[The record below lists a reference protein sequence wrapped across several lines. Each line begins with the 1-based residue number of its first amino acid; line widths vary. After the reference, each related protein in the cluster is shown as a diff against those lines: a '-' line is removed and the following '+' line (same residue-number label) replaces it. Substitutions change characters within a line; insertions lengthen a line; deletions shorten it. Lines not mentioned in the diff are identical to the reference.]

1 MATPPE
7 INVARQF
14 TANAPNLLQRSQAF
28 RSLHPATQQALLR
41 DLKKINQ
48 TLGTSMTRL
57 ASDPYAFSLDTPDD
71 FNRHRR
77 FPGQSDD
84 SNASSTGSPD
94 GSGQPTTIPAKSG
107 AADSQTGPSV
117 AGPKSAATQTLARRT
132 GALSDEINF
141 PAFVAALVHGT
152 FDAIVDATIRQMEA
166 FADLVSAV
174 AKDVDQFT
182 NDNVTPNQAKDWLA
196 KQYPQD
202 LQVTFDNGQP
212 NLQPKGD
219 PNSIDNAPSW
229 LSEYGLDGQLLNTD
243 LIDQQLVPMARKRVG
258 QNRLQTLA
266 TMVLLGMNRVVV
278 RDGTISAR
286 IQIRAQADD
295 KAKVD
300 YAVSSDPG
308 GQTWGDRGS
317 STYSQPGLMVST
329 VNANVQTDTNLQADL
344 YGEVRINFASETLPL
359 ERFADPARLA
369 LLQRNTRSVAAA
381 SLGAT
386 AQPST
391 SPVSLPTPVFTP
403 TAPVQPAFGAVAPAT
418 APGTAP
424 TTGPGEAQSP
434 AGTGAA
440 ATPPQRPNE
449 GRPNR

>member
-14 TANAPNLLQRSQAF
+14 TANAPHLLHKSQAF
-28 RSLHPATQQALLR
+28 RSLPAATQQALLR

-48 TLGTSMTRL
+48 TLGSSGVPI
-57 ASDPYAFSLDTPDD
+57 AADPYAFSLDTPDD
-71 FNRHRR
+71 FNRHRT
-77 FPGQSDD
+77 FPGQSSD
-84 SNASSTGSPD
+84 TGSD
-94 GSGQPTTIPAKSG
+94 GSNGSQNSTAPANTGTSTAQPSPAI
-107 AADSQTGPSV
+107 
-117 AGPKSAATQTLARRT
+117 AGPKSAATETLAGRV
-132 GALSDEINF
+132 GALSDEVNF

-182 NDNVTPNQAKDWLA
+182 NDNVTQNQAKDWLA

-202 LQVTFDNGQP
+202 LQVMFADGQP
-212 NLQPKGD
+212 SLQPKGD
-219 PNSIDNAPSW
+219 PQSMENSPAW
-229 LSEYGLDGQLLNTD
+229 LAEYGQDGQVLDTD
-243 LIDQQLVPMARKRVG
+243 MIDQVLVPSARKRIG

-308 GQTWGDRGS
+308 SATWGERGS
-317 STYSQPGLMVST
+317 STYAQPGLMVST

-369 LLQRNTRSVAAA
+369 LLQRNSRSA
-381 SLGAT
+381 
-386 AQPST
+386 
-391 SPVSLPTPVFTP
+391 
-403 TAPVQPAFGAVAPAT
+403 AT
-418 APGTAP
+418 APAASAP
-424 TTGPGEAQSP
+424 AALPAPAIAPPVTPGPAAP
-434 AGTGAA
+434 A
-440 ATPPQRPNE
+440 ATVPATTEPAAKSGSPTEQNAGGA
-449 GRPNR
+449 GRRGANP

>member
-7 INVARQF
+7 INAARQF
-14 TANAPNLLQRSQAF
+14 TANAPHFVQRSQAF
-28 RSLHPATQQALLR
+28 KSLAPAMQQALLR

-48 TLGTSMTRL
+48 SLSPIGEKVD
-57 ASDPYAFSLDTPDD
+57 SDPYSFALDTPDD

-77 FPGQSDD
+77 FPGQDG
-84 SNASSTGSPD
+84 NPSTGDS
-94 GSGQPTTIPAKSG
+94 GGTGQPTTIPQRGGSAPQDAPG
-107 AADSQTGPSV
+107 V
-117 AGPKSAATQTLARRT
+117 AGPKSAATQTLASRV

-174 AKDVDQFT
+174 AKDVEQFT
-182 NDNVTPNQAKDWLA
+182 NENVTPNQAKDWLA

-202 LQVTFDNGQP
+202 LQVSFNDGQP
-212 NLQPKGD
+212 SLQPKSTPD
-219 PNSIDNAPSW
+219 NLDNAPPW
-229 LSEYGLDGQLLNTD
+229 LSEYGFDGQLLSRE
-243 LIDQQLVPMARKRVG
+243 LIDEQLVPMAHKRIG

-286 IQIRAQADD
+286 IQIRAQAND

-308 GQTWGDRGS
+308 GPTWGERGS
-317 STYSQPGLMVST
+317 AMGQPGLMVST
-329 VNANVQTDTNLQADL
+329 VAANVQTDTQLKAEL

-359 ERFADPARLA
+359 ERFADPARQA
-369 LLQRNTRSVAAA
+369 LLQRNSRSGTPANTVPASAAPA
-381 SLGAT
+381 ALPGAVP
-386 AQPST
+386 APA
-391 SPVSLPTPVFTP
+391 
-403 TAPVQPAFGAVAPAT
+403 APVQAAPA
-418 APGTAP
+418 AAAPVPLPPPGTMKAS
-424 TTGPGEAQSP
+424 A
-434 AGTGAA
+434 GAA
-440 ATPPQRPNE
+440 APAGS
-449 GRPNR
+449 GR

>member
-14 TANAPNLLQRSQAF
+14 TANAPHLLQRAQAF
-28 RSLHPATQQALLR
+28 LSLAQTMEQALLR
-41 DLKKINQ
+41 DLKKINES
-48 TLGTSMTRL
+48 LNPAPAKA
-57 ASDPYAFSLDTPDD
+57 ASDPYSFSLDTPDD
-71 FNRHRR
+71 FDRHPR
-77 FPGQSDD
+77 FPGQSDNPPPSD
-84 SNASSTGSPD
+84 TSD
-94 GSGQPTTIPAKSG
+94 SGQPTTIRQQGGG
-107 AADSQTGPSV
+107 ATPQTSPSV
-117 AGPKSAATQTLARRT
+117 TGPKSAATQTLASRV

-174 AKDVDQFT
+174 AKDVEQFT
-182 NDNVTPNQAKDWLA
+182 NENVSPNQAKDWLV

-202 LQVTFDNGQP
+202 LQVTFNDGQP
-212 NLQPKGD
+212 SLQPKRTQD
-219 PNSIDNAPSW
+219 NLDNAPSW
-229 LSEYGLDGQLLNTD
+229 LSEYGLDGQLLSTEM
-243 LIDQQLVPMARKRVG
+243 IDEQLVPMARKRVG

-317 STYSQPGLMVST
+317 TTYGQPGLMVST
-329 VNANVQTDTNLQADL
+329 VAANVQTDTQLKADL

-369 LLQRNTRSVAAA
+369 LLQRNSRTGTPTSGAPTAAA
-381 SLGAT
+381 PAALPGPAPAPAVLG
-386 AQPST
+386 
-391 SPVSLPTPVFTP
+391 TPV
-403 TAPVQPAFGAVAPAT
+403 
-418 APGTAP
+418 
-424 TTGPGEAQSP
+424 
-434 AGTGAA
+434 A
-440 ATPPQRPNE
+440 ATPVPTTTAPIPTLSAGGTGTRTGAGAAPAPAR
-449 GRPNR
+449 GGG

>member
-14 TANAPNLLQRSQAF
+14 TANAPHLLQRSKAF
-28 RSLHPATQQALLR
+28 QSLAPAMQQALLK
-41 DLKKINQ
+41 DLKKINAS
-48 TLGTSMTRL
+48 LDPAPARA
-57 ASDPYAFSLDTPDD
+57 ASDPYSFSMDTPDD

-77 FPGQSDD
+77 FPGQSDNPQPSD
-84 SNASSTGSPD
+84 TGD
-94 GSGQPTTIPAKSG
+94 SGQPTTIPARGGDTS
-107 AADSQTGPSV
+107 SQSASTV
-117 AGPKSAATQTLARRT
+117 AGPKTAATQTLASRV

-182 NDNVTPNQAKDWLA
+182 SENVSPNQAKDWLA

-202 LQVTFDNGQP
+202 LQVTFADGQP
-212 NLQPKGD
+212 SLQPKTAVE
-219 PNSIDNAPSW
+219 NQDNAPAW
-229 LSEYGLDGQLLNTD
+229 LSEYGLDGQLLSTD
-243 LIDQQLVPMARKRVG
+243 MIDQQLVPMARKRIG

-278 RDGTISAR
+278 RDGTIAAR

-308 GQTWGDRGS
+308 GQTWGERGS
-317 STYSQPGLMVST
+317 TTYAQPGLMVST
-329 VNANVQTDTNLQADL
+329 VAANVQTDTQLKADL

-359 ERFADPARLA
+359 ERFADPARLT
-369 LLQRNTRSVAAA
+369 LLQRNSRSGASGSAAPAAPAIILPGPVGEPAAA
-381 SLGAT
+381 
-386 AQPST
+386 AQPA
-391 SPVSLPTPVFTP
+391 PAAAAPTPAST
-403 TAPVQPAFGAVAPAT
+403 APAT
-418 APGTAP
+418 SVPAP
-424 TTGPGEAQSP
+424 SP
-434 AGTGAA
+434 APSGTGTRTAA
-440 ATPPQRPNE
+440 AAAPAAAR
-449 GRPNR
+449 GGA

>member
-14 TANAPNLLQRSQAF
+14 TANAPHLLRRSQAF
-28 RSLHPATQQALLR
+28 RSLNLATQQALLR

-48 TLGTSMTRL
+48 TLGSGTTRV
-57 ASDPYAFSLDTPDD
+57 ASDPYSFSLDTPDD

-77 FPGQSDD
+77 FPGQTDD
-84 SNASSTGSPD
+84 STSGSSND
-94 GSGQPTTIPAKSG
+94 SGQPTTTPAKTTAPDPQSAPG
-107 AADSQTGPSV
+107 MT
-117 AGPKSAATQTLARRT
+117 GPKSAATQTLAART

-202 LQVTFDNGQP
+202 LQVSFSDGQP
-212 NLQPKGD
+212 SLQPKGD
-219 PNSIDNAPSW
+219 PESMDNAPPW

-300 YAVSSDPG
+300 YAVSTDPG

-317 STYSQPGLMVST
+317 STYGQPGLMVST
-329 VNANVQTDTNLQADL
+329 VGANVQTDTNLQADL

-369 LLQRNTRSVAAA
+369 LLQRNSRSSVAAPA
-381 SLGAT
+381 SAAPPAPVAPT
-386 AQPST
+386 TIPAAVITPSV
-391 SPVSLPTPVFTP
+391 PVQATP
-403 TAPVQPAFGAVAPAT
+403 TAAALAPAPAT
-418 APGTAP
+418 APGTVP
-424 TTGPGEAQSP
+424 VTSGS
-434 AGTGAA
+434 A
-440 ATPPQRPNE
+440 ATGGAQEP
-449 GRPNR
+449 GRDRRGA

>member
-7 INVARQF
+7 INVARKF
-14 TANAPNLLQRSQAF
+14 TANAPHVLERSQAF

-84 SNASSTGSPD
+84 SNTGSTNSSD
-94 GSGQPTTIPAKSG
+94 GSGQPTTLPAKTG
-107 AADSQTGPSV
+107 AAADSQSGPTV
-117 AGPKSAATQTLARRT
+117 AGPKSAATQTLAART

-219 PNSIDNAPSW
+219 PNSVDNAPSW
-229 LSEYGLDGQLLNTD
+229 LSEYGLDGQLLNAD

-317 STYSQPGLMVST
+317 STYNQPGLMVST

-369 LLQRNTRSVAAA
+369 LLQRNSRSA
-381 SLGAT
+381 AT
-386 AQPST
+386 AVA
-391 SPVSLPTPVFTP
+391 SPQAPAAPVALPAPVFAP
-403 TAPVQPAFGAVAPAT
+403 AAPVPPAPVTAAPVPAT
-418 APGTAP
+418 APA
-424 TTGPGEAQSP
+424 ASP
-434 AGTGAA
+434 ASTGAGPSVA
-440 ATPPQRPNE
+440 QPQRANE
-449 GRPNR
+449 GRPNP

>member
-14 TANAPNLLQRSQAF
+14 TASAPRLLHKSQAF
-28 RSLHPATQQALLR
+28 RSLPSATQQALLR
-41 DLKKINQ
+41 DLRKINQ
-48 TLGTSMTRL
+48 TLSSG
-57 ASDPYAFSLDTPDD
+57 AAAGAAQDPYSFSLDTPDD
-71 FNRHRR
+71 FSRHRR
-77 FPGQSDD
+77 FPGQTDD
-84 SNASSTGSPD
+84 SSTDSSSGSAQSPATPSKTAAPD
-94 GSGQPTTIPAKSG
+94 A
-107 AADSQTGPSV
+107 QTSPV
-117 AGPKSAATQTLARRT
+117 PVGPKSAATQTLASRV

-182 NDNVTPNQAKDWLA
+182 NDNVTPNQAKDYLA

-202 LQVTFDNGQP
+202 LQVAFADGQP
-212 NLQPKGD
+212 TLQPKGD
-219 PNSIDNAPSW
+219 PQSMDNSPAW
-229 LSEYGLDGQLLNTD
+229 LSEYGQDGQLLDTD
-243 LIDQQLVPMARKRVG
+243 MIDQVLVPAARKRIG

-308 GQTWGDRGS
+308 DATWGERGS

-369 LLQRNTRSVAAA
+369 LLQRNSKSAAA
-381 SLGAT
+381 AAGAT
-386 AQPST
+386 LAPAAIT
-391 SPVSLPTPVFTP
+391 PAPLPTPAP
-403 TAPVQPAFGAVAPAT
+403 TQPAAPVASPPATVGAGAPAGSS
-418 APGTAP
+418 APQG
-424 TTGPGEAQSP
+424 
-434 AGTGAA
+434 AG
-440 ATPPQRPNE
+440 E
-449 GRPNR
+449 GREGRKGTNS

>member
-1 MATPPE
+1 MGTAPE

-14 TANAPNLLQRSQAF
+14 TASAPSLLQRSRAF
-28 RSLHPATQQALLR
+28 RSLPPATQQALLS
-41 DLKKINQ
+41 DLRKINK
-48 TLGTSMTRL
+48 TLSPPAATMGL
-57 ASDPYAFSLDTPDD
+57 NDPYSFSLDTPDD

-84 SNASSTGSPD
+84 SASD
-94 GSGQPTTIPAKSG
+94 GSDGSVKRPTAPPTASTPQTQPSPAL
-107 AADSQTGPSV
+107 
-117 AGPKSAATQTLARRT
+117 AGPKSAATQTLAGRL
-132 GALSDEINF
+132 GALSDEVNF

-202 LQVTFDNGQP
+202 LQVVFADGQP
-212 NLQPKGD
+212 NLAPKGD
-219 PNSIDNAPSW
+219 TQSMNNSPAW
-229 LSEYGLDGQLLNTD
+229 LSEYGQDGQLLDTD
-243 LIDQQLVPMARKRVG
+243 MIDQVLIPAARKRVG
-258 QNRLQTLA
+258 QDRLQTLA

-308 GQTWGDRGS
+308 DPTWGERGS

-369 LLQRNTRSVAAA
+369 LLQRNSRSAAANTAAAVPVAAA
-381 SLGAT
+381 PAPPPAALTPALPVAAAPAAAGAGT
-386 AQPST
+386 ST
-391 SPVSLPTPVFTP
+391 SS
-403 TAPVQPAFGAVAPAT
+403 PA
-418 APGTAP
+418 AP
-424 TTGPGEAQSP
+424 TSG
-434 AGTGAA
+434 
-440 ATPPQRPNE
+440 E
-449 GRPNR
+449 GRKGSNP

>member
-14 TANAPNLLQRSQAF
+14 TANAPHLLQRSQAF
-28 RSLHPATQQALLR
+28 RALNPATQQALLR

-48 TLGTSMTRL
+48 TLGSSTTRL
-57 ASDPYAFSLDTPDD
+57 ASDPYSFSLDTPDD

-77 FPGQSDD
+77 FPGQTDD
-84 SNASSTGSPD
+84 ATPDNAN
-94 GSGQPTTIPAKSG
+94 GSGQPTTTPAKT
-107 AADSQTGPSV
+107 AAPDPQSSPGMT
-117 AGPKSAATQTLARRT
+117 GPKSAATQTLASRT

-202 LQVTFDNGQP
+202 LQVTFSDGQP
-212 NLQPKGD
+212 TLQPKGD
-219 PNSIDNAPSW
+219 PESMDNAPPW

-300 YAVSSDPG
+300 YAVSTDPG

-317 STYSQPGLMVST
+317 STYGQPGLMVST
-329 VNANVQTDTNLQADL
+329 VGANVQTDTNLQADL

-369 LLQRNTRSVAAA
+369 LLQRNSRSSVPAPASAAP
-381 SLGAT
+381 
-386 AQPST
+386 Q
-391 SPVSLPTPVFTP
+391 
-403 TAPVQPAFGAVAPAT
+403 APVAPAMIPAAVIT
-418 APGTAP
+418 PAAPAQTVPAAVPPAQVPAAAP
-424 TTGPGEAQSP
+424 AAAP
-434 AGTGAA
+434 ATSGAA
-440 ATPPQRPNE
+440 AAAGAPGSTRDRR
-449 GRPNR
+449 GA

>member
-1 MATPPE
+1 MGTAPE

-14 TANAPNLLQRSQAF
+14 TASAPSLLQKSPAF
-28 RSLHPATQQALLR
+28 RSLSPATQQALLS
-41 DLKKINQ
+41 DLKKINK
-48 TLGTSMTRL
+48 TLSPAAAAMGLR
-57 ASDPYAFSLDTPDD
+57 DPYSFSLDTPDD
-71 FNRHRR
+71 FSRHRR

-84 SNASSTGSPD
+84 SASD
-94 GSGQPTTIPAKSG
+94 GSDGSAKRPSGPPTASTPQTQPSPTL
-107 AADSQTGPSV
+107 
-117 AGPKSAATQTLARRT
+117 AGPKSAATQTLAGRV
-132 GALSDEINF
+132 GALSDEVNF
-141 PAFVAALVHGT
+141 PAFVASLVHGT

-202 LQVTFDNGQP
+202 LQVVFADGQP
-212 NLQPKGD
+212 NLAPKDD
-219 PNSIDNAPSW
+219 PQSMNNSPAW
-229 LSEYGLDGQLLNTD
+229 LSEYGQDGQLLDTD
-243 LIDQQLVPMARKRVG
+243 MIDQVLIPAARKRVG
-258 QNRLQTLA
+258 QDRLQTLA

-308 GQTWGDRGS
+308 DPTWGERGS

-369 LLQRNTRSVAAA
+369 LLQRNSRSAAANAAAAAPVAAA
-381 SLGAT
+381 
-386 AQPST
+386 P
-391 SPVSLPTPVFTP
+391 
-403 TAPVQPAFGAVAPAT
+403 APVPAALTPALPVAAAPAGGDRAT
-418 APGTAP
+418 
-424 TTGPGEAQSP
+424 
-434 AGTGAA
+434 AGTGTPTSLP
-440 ATPPQRPNE
+440 ATPAGE
-449 GRPNR
+449 GRKGSNP